1 MVPEPCVLLLDV
13 PSPASQ
19 FSSVHVRKD
28 QVAAWVLRV
37 RRYVLANAARCIRR
51 ALLQPVR
58 VPSALALAFRLPDLR
73 VQAVG
78 LVVLRVVRVSAMFLA
93 A

>member
-1 MVPEPCVLLLDV
+1 MLLPDV
-13 PSPASQ
+13 RFPVSR

-51 ALLQPVR
+51 ALLQLVR
-58 VPSALALAFRLPDLR
+58 VPSVLDLAFRLPDLR
-73 VQAVG
+73 VPAAVPA
-78 LVVLRVVRVSAMFLA
+78 VLRAVPDSATFLVA
-93 A
+93 